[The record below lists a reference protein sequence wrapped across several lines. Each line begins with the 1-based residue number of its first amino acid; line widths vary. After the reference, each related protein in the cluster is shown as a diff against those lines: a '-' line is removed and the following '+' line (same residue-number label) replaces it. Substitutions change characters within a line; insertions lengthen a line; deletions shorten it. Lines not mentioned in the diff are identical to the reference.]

1 MALARALHGRLQ
13 GTKFPAGVSVKV
25 PEIHRL
31 TWKPSRMA
39 DKTTVYAFAWCEGC
53 TLDVLRADIGL
64 CYYLLPFSLI
74 LLTPRIRC
82 PKISAPK
89 IVHND
94 NFHEGV
100 MYKSIKHAI
109 RGDMLFRGIFKHMIM
124 MGYFG
129 HFLPYYY
136 KPNKPLN
143 FI

>member
-100 MYKSIKHAI
+100 VHQCMHLERTYSEEFSNICEVIPDTSYHIIISQI
-109 RGDMLFRGIFKHMIM
+109 RPSNYI
-124 MGYFG
+124 
-129 HFLPYYY
+129 
-136 KPNKPLN
+136 
-143 FI
+143 

>member
-74 LLTPRIRC
+74 LLTPRIGC
-82 PKISAPK
+82 PKISALK

-100 MYKSIKHAI
+100 MPQCMHLERTYSEEFSNICEVIPDTSDYHIIISQI
-109 RGDMLFRGIFKHMIM
+109 RPSNYI
-124 MGYFG
+124 
-129 HFLPYYY
+129 
-136 KPNKPLN
+136 
-143 FI
+143 

>member
-53 TLDVLRADIGL
+53 TLDVLRADIGW

-74 LLTPRIRC
+74 LLTPRIGC
-82 PKISAPK
+82 PKISALK

-100 MYKSIKHAI
+100 VHKACNS
-109 RGDMLFRGIFKHMIM
+109 RGPIQRNFQTYDYEGLFRT
-124 MGYFG
+124 
-129 HFLPYYY
+129 FLTI
-136 KPNKPLN
+136 LL
-143 FI
+143 